1 MNIINEPPE
10 DRRPGKKGSP
20 FLPALAVLL
29 SVAGLAGF
37 IYLFVLDFNV
47 YWLFLAPVIIALYQ
61 IPAAFFFWLYK
72 KKRAA
77 SGPQRKAAGE
87 NPGPG
92 RP

>member
-1 MNIINEPPE
+1 MPDAAAGP
-10 DRRPGKKGSP
+10 RRLDGL
-20 FLPALAVLL
+20 FLALSILL
-29 SVAGLAGF
+29 AFLGLAGF

-47 YWLFLAPVIIALYQ
+47 YWLFLAPIIIALYQ

-77 SGPQRKAAGE
+77 SGPQGKSAGE

-92 RP
+92 QP

>member
-1 MNIINEPPE
+1 MAILPRLTGP
-10 DRRPGKKGSP
+10 DMSRKKGPVLLLALSI
-20 FLPALAVLL
+20 LLAVL
-29 SVAGLAGF
+29 GLAGF

-47 YWLFLAPVIIALYQ
+47 YWLFLAPVIIALYE

-77 SGPQRKAAGE
+77 ADPEGKASGE

-92 RP
+92 QP

>member
-1 MNIINEPPE
+1 MPDAAAGP
-10 DRRPGKKGSP
+10 RRLDGLLLALSI
-20 FLPALAVLL
+20 FLALL
-29 SVAGLAGF
+29 GLAGF

-77 SGPQRKAAGE
+77 SGPRGKAARE
-87 NPGPG
+87 DPGPG
-92 RP
+92 QP

>member
-1 MNIINEPPE
+1 MPDAEAAPK
-10 DRRPGKKGSP
+10 RTAKSAL
-20 FLPALAVLL
+20 FLGVSVLL
-29 SVAGLAGF
+29 SFLGLAGF
-37 IYLFVLDFNV
+37 IYLFALDFNV

-77 SGPQRKAAGE
+77 SGPAGKAAGE

-92 RP
+92 QP

>member
-1 MNIINEPPE
+1 MPDAEAGPK
-10 DRRPGKKGSP
+10 RTAKSAL
-20 FLPALAVLL
+20 FLGVSVLL
-29 SVAGLAGF
+29 SVLGLAGF

-72 KKRAA
+72 KKRAPL
-77 SGPQRKAAGE
+77 GPQEKTAQE

-92 RP
+92 QT